1 MKCSGNVRVSNFN
14 FSSSYWWQN
23 NMYSEIDYN
32 NDKHVVYYFLAHLTW
47 RVMRVIAI
55 IWSPSLSWS
64 VNIYILIFFPETTW
78 TIGTKLNLVWMF
90 IGWSL
95 HSLCFC
101 CWSEVHKRNKR
112 SKGCVHIYGYKLL
125 FIWFFKIKEFIN
137 VFLNKILFIDMHN
150 IIM

>member
-1 MKCSGNVRVSNFN
+1 MKCPWNVRVSNFN

-32 NDKHVVYYFLAHLTW
+32 NDKNVVYYFLAHLTW
-47 RVMRVIAI
+47 RVTWVIAI

-95 HSLCFC
+95 HSYVFIVDQKYTK
-101 CWSEVHKRNKR
+101 ETRGPKV
-112 SKGCVHIYGYKLL
+112 SKGCVHIYAYTLL
-125 FIWFFKIKEFIN
+125 FIWFLKIKGFIN
-137 VFLNKILFIDMHN
+137 VFLNKNPFHRYA
-150 IIM
+150 